1 MSKEKDPTTQQWL
14 EAADLEDEL
23 AIKSHEIRKRKRL
36 AWAFAAIVAMAF
48 VAIATLSLLDKSF
61 WPFFI
66 LAVGGVGGVAICSPE
81 AREINDLRKLEL
93 KHRRAQRRLGT

>member
-14 EAADLEDEL
+14 EVADLEDEL
-23 AIKSHEIRKRKRL
+23 TTKSHEIRGRKRL
-36 AWAFAAIVAMAF
+36 VWAFAAIVAMAF
-48 VAIATLSLLDKSF
+48 VAILTLSLLDKSF

-66 LAVGGVGGVAICSPE
+66 LAIGGVGGIAMSSPE
-81 AREINDLRKLEL
+81 VREIDALHKLEL